1 MILLGKQSTML
12 AHNFLSNKL
21 TMNFSFVR
29 NIHFTKL
36 VKTADRLH
44 EFNFRML
51 PGTSN
56 SSMHVDVPDDRG
68 NRIIFKMNK
77 EDGNRWRI
85 TEQHLPAWVLDSE
98 KKLNDLIEEE
108 LK

>member
-1 MILLGKQSTML
+1 
-12 AHNFLSNKL
+12 
-21 TMNFSFVR
+21 MNISFVR

-36 VKTADRLH
+36 VKTNDRLR

-56 SSMHVDVPDDRG
+56 SSVHVDVPDDRG
-68 NRIIFKMNK
+68 NRIIFKMNRQ
-77 EDGNRWRI
+77 EGSQWRI
-85 TEQHLPAWVLDSE
+85 SETHLPSWIVENE

-108 LK
+108 LA

>member
-1 MILLGKQSTML
+1 MVIARYL
-12 AHNFLSNKL
+12 LSNKR

-36 VKTADRLH
+36 VKTADRLR

-56 SSMHVDVPDDRG
+56 SSIHVDVPDDRG
-68 NRIIFKMNK
+68 NRIIFKMHK
-77 EDGNRWRI
+77 EDGSQWRI
-85 TEQHLPAWVLDSE
+85 VEHHLPVWVLDSE

-108 LK
+108 LS

>member
-1 MILLGKQSTML
+1 MVL
-12 AHNFLSNKL
+12 ARLYNTNKRI
-21 TMNFSFVR
+21 MNFSFVR

-36 VKTADRLH
+36 VKTADRLR

-68 NRIIFKMNK
+68 NRIIFKMNR
-77 EDGNRWRI
+77 EEGHQWRI
-85 TEQHLPAWVLDSE
+85 AEPHLPGWILDNE

-108 LK
+108 LR